1 MSNIAISVK
10 NLSKMYRIGVSEKK
24 HDTLVSL
31 ASSWV
36 KYPFKNFK
44 NLRNLSRF
52 NEEDESVFW
61 ALKDVSFD
69 VNEGEVLGIIGHNGA
84 GKSTLLKILSK
95 ITDPSEGRIEIH
107 GRVSSL
113 LEVGTGFHPELTGR
127 ENVYM
132 NGTILGMT
140 KREIDAKFDEI
151 IEFSGI
157 AKHIDTPVKRYSSGM
172 KVRLAFSVAA
182 HLEPEILIID
192 EVLAVGDAQF
202 QQKCLG
208 KMEDAASTGKT
219 VLFVS
224 HQMGAVKSLC
234 TRGILM
240 KQGRLFFDGN
250 TNDVI
255 NEYLN
260 LSTTSTREVE
270 VPQNPKY
277 PIDVTK
283 VKVTSPKKEASQPL
297 EISDEIIVE
306 LTYVI
311 KQPLDKTML
320 GFSINREG
328 IPVFRSWDVDQ
339 ASDLFNLERQVGTY
353 KARIPVPARF
363 LNHGKFSISLDA
375 RCQTNKFFDHV
386 DVLTFE
392 LEAHDDI
399 YLKSHRVGGAI
410 IMPLNWETEELV
422 EKTIDNGS

>member
-1 MSNIAISVK
+1 MSDLAISVK
-10 NLSKMYRIGVSEKK
+10 NLSKKYRIGVAEEK
-24 HDTLVSL
+24 HDTLIGL

-52 NEEDESVFW
+52 KDVDESVFW
-61 ALKDVSFD
+61 ALNDVSFD
-69 VNEGEVLGIIGHNGA
+69 VKKGEVLGVIGHNGA

-95 ITDPSEGRIEIH
+95 ITDPSEGRVEIH

-140 KREIDAKFDEI
+140 KKEIDSKFEEI
-151 IEFSGI
+151 IEFSGV

-182 HLEPEILIID
+182 HLEPEILVID

-208 KMEDAASTGKT
+208 KMEDAANTGKT

-240 KQGRLFFDGN
+240 KRGQIHFDGS
-250 TNDVI
+250 TNDAI

-260 LSTTSTREVE
+260 LSSTDSREVE
-270 VPQNPKY
+270 IPQNPSY
-277 PIDVTK
+277 PIDATK
-283 VKVTSPKKEASQPL
+283 VKVTCPTKDILKPL
-297 EISDEIIVE
+297 EISDELLIEI
-306 LTYVI
+306 TYVV
-311 KQPLDKTML
+311 KQPLDKTMI
-320 GFSINREG
+320 GFTINQEG
-328 IPVFRSWDVDQ
+328 VPVFRSWDVDQ
-339 ASDLFNLERQVGTY
+339 QADLFDVERKEGTY
-353 KARIPVPARF
+353 KARIPIPARL

-375 RCQTNKFFDHV
+375 RCQTNKFFDHK
-386 DVLTFE
+386 DVLVFE
-392 LEAHDDI
+392 LEVHEDI

-410 IMPLNWETEELV
+410 IMPLKWETEQLIETNAV
-422 EKTIDNGS
+422 ND